1 MHKQSLYQAFDVSV
15 VSFGRHYG
23 IVLVNKKAAPNA
35 MRLECHNTDSVSNWP
50 IDSECEYNKTGAECL
65 LSEHAIFPLLSLVML
80 TQNANSK

>member
-1 MHKQSLYQAFDVSV
+1 
-15 VSFGRHYG
+15 
-23 IVLVNKKAAPNA
+23 

>member
-23 IVLVNKKAAPNA
+23 TVLVNKKAAPNA

-50 IDSECEYNKTGAECL
+50 IDSECEYNKTGAEFL

>member
-15 VSFGRHYG
+15 VSVGRHYG
-23 IVLVNKKAAPNA
+23 TVLVNKKAAPNA

-50 IDSECEYNKTGAECL
+50 IDFECEYNKTGAEFL